1 MERKRKRRQLTQ
13 EEKLARGP
21 IDLPFLLL
29 AMLLLGFGLVMLL
42 SASSASAYYESG
54 NAMEYFTKQAIFAV
68 GGVAAMFAVSKI
80 DYQSF
85 RGLSVIILGI
95 AIFLLVVVLIPI
107 PGFSVKVNGA
117 RRWLNLGITNFQPS
131 ELAKLGVILYFS
143 ARISKMK
150 DKITELRSLAPFI
163 FILLIISILLYFE
176 PHMSG
181 TILILAVGVVLLF
194 VGGIKLKWVVAGTG
208 IMAAGL
214 WFIITNTQYMTSR
227 IQLWQNPWSDPRGDG
242 YQIIQSLY
250 AIGSGG
256 FLGLGFGKSRQK
268 FLYLPEEHNDFIFAV
283 VCEEL
288 GFIGGAIV
296 LILFAL
302 LVLRG
307 YWLAIH
313 ARDRFGSLLIV
324 GVTTLLAVQVFLN
337 IGVVTNF
344 FPVTGISLPF
354 FSYGGTALFLQLF
367 EIGIVL
373 SVSRQIPAPR
383 SG

>member
-29 AMLLLGFGLVMLL
+29 TMLLLGFGLVMLL
-42 SASSASAYYESG
+42 SASSASSYYESG
-54 NAMEYFTKQAIFAV
+54 NAMAYFTKQAIFAV
-68 GGVAAMFAVSKI
+68 SGVAVMFVVSKI

-85 RGLSVIILGI
+85 RGLSVIILGV
-95 AIFLLVVVLIPI
+95 AIFLLIVVLIPI
-107 PGFSVKVNGA
+107 PGFSIKANGA

-150 DKITELRSLAPFI
+150 DKMTEMRSLAPFVVV
-163 FILLIISILLYFE
+163 LMIIAILLYFE

-194 VGGIKLKWVVAGTG
+194 VGGIKLKWVAAGTG
-208 IMAAGL
+208 TMVAGL

-302 LVLRG
+302 LILRG

>member
-1 MERKRKRRQLTQ
+1 MERKRKRRTLTQ
-13 EEKLARGP
+13 EEKMARGP

-42 SASSASAYYESG
+42 SASSASSYYESG
-54 NAMEYFTKQAIFAV
+54 NAMAYFMRQAIFAAS
-68 GGVAAMFAVSKI
+68 GVAVMFVVSKI

-95 AIFLLVVVLIPI
+95 AIFLLIVVLIPI
-107 PGFSVKVNGA
+107 PGFSIKANGA

-150 DKITELRSLAPFI
+150 DKMTEMRSLAPFVAV
-163 FILLIISILLYFE
+163 LVIIAILLYFE

-194 VGGIKLKWVVAGTG
+194 VGGIKLKWVVAGSG
-208 IMAAGL
+208 AMVAGL

-288 GFIGGAIV
+288 GFIGGTIV
-296 LILFAL
+296 LVLFAL
-302 LVLRG
+302 LILRG

>member
-29 AMLLLGFGLVMLL
+29 TMLLLGFGLVMLL
-42 SASSASAYYESG
+42 SASSASSYYESG
-54 NAMEYFTKQAIFAV
+54 NAMAYFTKQAIFAV
-68 GGVAAMFAVSKI
+68 SGVAVMFVVSKI

-95 AIFLLVVVLIPI
+95 AIFLLIVVLIPI
-107 PGFSVKVNGA
+107 PGFSIKANGA

-150 DKITELRSLAPFI
+150 DKMTEMRSLAPFVVV
-163 FILLIISILLYFE
+163 LMIIAILLYFE

-194 VGGIKLKWVVAGTG
+194 VGGIKLKWVAAGTG
-208 IMAAGL
+208 TMVAGL

-227 IQLWQNPWSDPRGDG
+227 IQLWQNPWSDPRGEG

-302 LVLRG
+302 LILRG

>member
-1 MERKRKRRQLTQ
+1 MKRNRKRRQLTQ

-29 AMLLLGFGLVMLL
+29 TMLLLGFGLVMLL
-42 SASSASAYYESG
+42 SASSASSYYESG
-54 NAMEYFTKQAIFAV
+54 NAMTYFIKQAIFAV
-68 GGVAAMFAVSKI
+68 AGVAVMFVVSKI

-85 RGLSVIILGI
+85 RGLSVIVLAA
-95 AIFLLVVVLIPI
+95 AIFFLVVVLIPI
-107 PGFSVKVNGA
+107 PGFSIKINGA

-150 DKITELRSLAPFI
+150 EKMMEWRNLIPFAV
-163 FILLIISILLYFE
+163 ILTVIVILMYFE

-181 TILILAVGVVLLF
+181 TILILIAGLTLLF
-194 VGGIKLKWVVAGTG
+194 VGGINLKWVLFGGGG
-208 IMAAGL
+208 IAAIL
-214 WFIITNTQYMTSR
+214 LFMITQTSYMTSR
-227 IQLWQNPWSDPRGDG
+227 LQYWLDPWSDPQGKG

-256 FLGLGFGKSRQK
+256 FLGLGLGKSRQK

-288 GFIGGAIV
+288 GYVGGAIV

-302 LVLRG
+302 LILRG

-324 GVTTLLAVQVFLN
+324 GVTTLLAAQVFLN
-337 IGVVTNF
+337 ICVVTNF
-344 FPVTGISLPF
+344 LPTTGISLPF
-354 FSYGGTALFLQLF
+354 FSYGGSALFLQLF

>member
-1 MERKRKRRQLTQ
+1 MKQNQKRRQLTQ

-21 IDLPFLLL
+21 IDLPFLLI

-42 SASSASAYYESG
+42 SASSASSYYESG
-54 NAMEYFTKQAIFAV
+54 NAMTYFIKQAIFAV
-68 GGVAAMFAVSKI
+68 AGVAVMFVVSKI

-85 RGLSVIILGI
+85 RGLSVIVLGA
-95 AIFLLVVVLIPI
+95 AIFFLVVVLLPI
-107 PGFSVKVNGA
+107 PGFSMRINGA
-117 RRWLNLGITNFQPS
+117 RRCLNLGITNFQPS

-150 DKITELRSLAPFI
+150 EKITEWRNLVPFAVILALI
-163 FILLIISILLYFE
+163 VILMYFE

-181 TILILAVGVVLLF
+181 TILILIAGITLLF
-194 VGGIKLKWVVAGTG
+194 VGGLKLKWVLLGG
-208 IMAAGL
+208 GGMAAIL
-214 WFIITNTQYMTSR
+214 LFIITQTSYMTSR
-227 IQLWQNPWSDPRGDG
+227 LQHWLNPWSDPQGKG
-242 YQIIQSLY
+242 YQTIQSLY

-256 FLGLGFGKSRQK
+256 FLGLGLGKSRQK

-288 GFIGGAIV
+288 GYVGGAIV

-324 GVTTLLAVQVFLN
+324 GVTTLLAAQVFLN
-337 IGVVTNF
+337 ICVVTNF
-344 FPVTGISLPF
+344 LPATGISLPF